1 MVTSTVVERADTLGR
16 RVVPRQFRSLEDK
29 RRIIAEAQVP
39 GASVAAVARAHGVN
53 ANLIFAWIRLQEQ
66 GLLSARTRRS
76 APRLLAVTVEPPS
89 RDEPPPALERSIP
102 AAADYIE
109 VMLPDGTRVRVFGA
123 VRSEDLERV
132 LRLLRR

>member
-1 MVTSTVVERADTLGR
+1 MDTSTVVERADTLGR

-39 GASVAAVARAHGVN
+39 GVSVAAVARAHGVN

-66 GLLSARTRRS
+66 GLLAARTRRS
-76 APRLLAVTVEPPS
+76 APRLLAVTVEPAL
-89 RDEPPPALERSIP
+89 RGEPPPVVERSAP
-102 AAADYIE
+102 TSMDYIE
-109 VMLPDGTRVRVFGA
+109 VTLPDGTRVRAFGS

>member
-1 MVTSTVVERADTLGR
+1 MDTSTVVERADTLGR
-16 RVVPRQFRSLEDK
+16 RVVPRRFRSLEDK
-29 RRIIAEAQVP
+29 RRILAEAQVP
-39 GASVAAVARAHGVN
+39 GTSVAAVARAHGVN

-76 APRLLAVTVEPPS
+76 APRLLAVTVDPPS
-89 RDEPPPALERSIP
+89 RAEPPPAFERSIP
-102 AAADYIE
+102 ATVDHIE
-109 VMLPDGTRVRVFGA
+109 VALPDGTRVRVFGA